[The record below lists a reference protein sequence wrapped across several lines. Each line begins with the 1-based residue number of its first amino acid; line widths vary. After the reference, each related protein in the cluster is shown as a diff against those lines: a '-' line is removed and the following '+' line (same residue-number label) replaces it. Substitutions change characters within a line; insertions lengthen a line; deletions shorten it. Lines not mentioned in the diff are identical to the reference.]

1 MQEDSKWSGKLNETS
16 SAERL
21 LPADSPECSNSTTL
35 ELYVPHHDEHEGR
48 GHNFRKDLLAPS
60 LRGPHG
66 ADNPLICSS
75 ADSPAKTSALRG
87 SAEASLGN
95 APASSPKSSASPKP
109 SSRPMDSSRMF
120 QGCLAL
126 TPDGIWPRSLK
137 DFGNAGLWSATQC
150 WTASISESRNV
161 AAACSLSAVLQKTV
175 SPKYSLSPRA
185 AAGIL
190 RRAAKRGRT
199 LPPAL
204 EAALQNL
211 ASTHQ
216 GEAGRTI

>member
-1 MQEDSKWSGKLNETS
+1 MDWSVPECGSAGKLSEMS
-16 SAERL
+16 SL
-21 LPADSPECSNSTTL
+21 GKSSLLDGHTLPAQLTCGS
-35 ELYVPHHDEHEGR
+35 GR
-48 GHNFRKDLLAPS
+48 ATGMNLL
-60 LRGPHG
+60 
-66 ADNPLICSS
+66 ISS
-75 ADSPAKTSALRG
+75 SVDSPAKIFLSPDDVPD
-87 SAEASLGN
+87 SPVN
-95 APASSPKSSASPKP
+95 APASSMKSSVLPKAF
-109 SSRPMDSSRMF
+109 SRRGDSLKMF

-150 WTASISESRNV
+150 WTASISESRNA
-161 AAACSLSAVLQKTV
+161 AAACSLSAVLQKQV
-175 SPKYSLSPRA
+175 LPKYSLSPKA

-204 EAALQNL
+204 EAALLDL

-216 GEAGRTI
+216 GAAGKTI